1 MYFSSPLI
9 DCFRNGSISL
19 RFCRVLQ
26 TEIRSSKFFSF
37 LSNDLKL
44 CGNKYLV
51 AWRRH
56 SYSHVGLAS
65 AIISST
71 FIAITRPRRN
81 ESLRTIFGLRCAI
94 RILTT
99 NNNRFFLLS
108 RAAAFMH
115 LSYYTCVSLQKRHSS
130 SRCSILSLNEGNLTM
145 LVHLLLVNLS
155 FRMTHITWL

>member
-1 MYFSSPLI
+1 MARFPYVSV
-9 DCFRNGSISL
+9 G
-19 RFCRVLQ
+19 FCRRRYDRVNSFMPIHVAELLF
-26 TEIRSSKFFSF
+26 IFSF

-81 ESLRTIFGLRCAI
+81 ESVRTIFGLLCAI

-99 NNNRFFLLS
+99 NNSKFFLLS
-108 RAAAFMH
+108 RAAFMH
-115 LSYYTCVSLQKRHSS
+115 LSYCTCVSLQKRHSS
-130 SRCSILSLNEGNLTM
+130 SRCSILNLNEGNLTM
-145 LVHLLLVNLS
+145 LVHLLLLNLS
-155 FRMTHITWL
+155 FRMTHIT